1 MLYENDSFMKTIK
14 MQLFN
19 LCIMLPYVNWCLF
32 QKEHWLRWHNN
43 HAGDCAGYARND
55 YIPYCS
61 KNCDKN
67 DYQFKEENGV
77 CKK

>member
-32 QKEHWLRWHNN
+32 QKEHWLR
-43 HAGDCAGYARND
+43 
-55 YIPYCS
+55 
-61 KNCDKN
+61 
-67 DYQFKEENGV
+67 
-77 CKK
+77 